1 MMRIALSFVAL
12 AACSKTHNNAA
23 SNVMLGQPVHPFGVV
38 SNVWLGMSK
47 DEVKQKAPQL
57 EPNNGKPDNEPNG
70 DGRWYASPEG
80 ASYGV
85 RFKDGHVVSIE
96 MQLMKRSEADL
107 WKAWGPGVVFDPV
120 VERRHFFDPE
130 RGARADVSVVANGES
145 FAVTIQPMVTFAK
158 LLGEGPDA
166 TSFAGVRII
175 GRSAKEVADDFT
187 AHHFEVHLNSSQDT
201 QTGHVSM
208 PPTEWT
214 RGDSTDITF
223 DAKADG
229 IVRSWSLMSSMD
241 NVPEAKVATLA
252 AYEHKWGKPT
262 EDQHGSLVY
271 GHNPTIMFEPK
282 TLGIWVMPNYP

>member
-1 MMRIALSFVAL
+1 MMRIALSFVVS
-12 AACSKTHNNAA
+12 AACSKTPNK
-23 SNVMLGQPVHPFGVV
+23 VVLGQPVHPFGVV

-57 EPNNGKPDNEPNG
+57 EPNNGKPDTEPNG
-70 DGRWYASPEG
+70 DGTWRASPEG
-80 ASYGV
+80 ANYGV
-85 RFKDGHVVSIE
+85 RFKDGHVVAIE

-107 WKAWGPGVVFDPV
+107 WKAWGGPGVAFDSVF
-120 VERRHFFDPE
+120 ERSHFFDPE
-130 RGARADVSVVANGES
+130 RGARADVSVVAHGES
-145 FAVTIQPMVTFAK
+145 FAVTIQPMVTYAK

-187 AHHFEVHLNSSQDT
+187 AHHFEVHLYSSQDT
-201 QTGHVSM
+201 QHGTVSM

-214 RGDSTDITF
+214 RGDSTDIAF

-229 IVRSWSLMSSMD
+229 IVGSWALMSSMD

-262 EDQHGSLVY
+262 KDEHGALVY
-271 GHNPTIMFEPK
+271 GHNPTIMFEPE
-282 TLGIWVMPNYP
+282 TLGIWVMPIYQ